1 MGHAQCVEVLL
12 EVGVRVN
19 VKDVD
24 GGTPMAYAR
33 QSGNT
38 GRFNNCVSV
47 CVCDRVGIVEGVYG

>member
-24 GGTPMAYAR
+24 GGTPIAYAR

-38 GRFNNCVSV
+38 GRFNNCVCV
-47 CVCDRVGIVEGVYG
+47 CVCV